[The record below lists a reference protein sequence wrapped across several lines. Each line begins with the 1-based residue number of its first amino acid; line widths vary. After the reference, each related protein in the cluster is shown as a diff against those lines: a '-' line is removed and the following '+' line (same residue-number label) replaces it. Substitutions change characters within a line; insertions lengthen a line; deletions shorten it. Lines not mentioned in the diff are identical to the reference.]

1 MNYGYPRMGLF
12 GYASTR
18 KLEKLCRTDIRFI
31 SLMNNYRP
39 CHQAFHRFIHDD
51 LKMPIDKIF
60 TEINNYIEQQDTV
73 DTYVLYLDGT
83 KFEAN
88 ANKMTFVWKK
98 AITKY
103 RARCW
108 EKTMKCIKSLNRNI
122 KNVLELSMIFFS
134 IS

>member
-1 MNYGYPRMGLF
+1 
-12 GYASTR
+12 
-18 KLEKLCRTDIRFI
+18 
-31 SLMNNYRP
+31 MNNYRP

-83 KFEAN
+83 KFEAS

-122 KNVLELSMIFFS
+122 KNDLELSMIFFS
-134 IS
+134 LS

>member
-1 MNYGYPRMGLF
+1 MNYGYPHMGLF

-39 CHQAFHRFIHDD
+39 CHQAFHCFIHDD

-122 KNVLELSMIFFS
+122 KNDLELSMIFFS
-134 IS
+134 LS